1 MKRAQLIAL
10 PKDKCYYIAGP
21 MTGLPKFNY
30 PAFHKTAKVMRE
42 LGLRVENPAE
52 IKYPDNAK
60 YPDFIKGGLQLLF
73 LCDAILLLPGW
84 AGSTGAMVEKMV
96 AEACRMDIYEL
107 DEGNLI

>member
-1 MKRAQLIAL
+1 MKKAKLPDL
-10 PKDKCYYIAGP
+10 PKDKTFYIAGP
-21 MTGLPKFNY
+21 MTGLPQFNY

-42 LGLRVENPAE
+42 LDLRVESPAE
-52 IKYPDNAK
+52 IKYPDHAK

-84 AGSTGAMVEKMV
+84 QGSTGAQVERMV
-96 AEACRMDIYEL
+96 AEACCMDIYEL